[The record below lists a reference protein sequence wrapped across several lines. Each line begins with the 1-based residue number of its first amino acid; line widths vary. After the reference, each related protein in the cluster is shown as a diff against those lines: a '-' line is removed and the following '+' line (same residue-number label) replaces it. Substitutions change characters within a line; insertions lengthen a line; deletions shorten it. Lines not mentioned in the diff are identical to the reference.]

1 MRRRAPLGCHTPKI
15 FADQMSTKTMT
26 IKRNTNTKRRKP
38 GLPPRGT
45 NADTPPV
52 MPAMILMPTTGTGL
66 VAEVIL
72 A

>member
-1 MRRRAPLGCHTPKI
+1 MRKI

-38 GLPPRGT
+38 GLPPRGA

-52 MPAMILMPTTGTGL
+52 MPATILTPTTATDSVVG
-66 VAEVIL
+66 VIL